1 MPAQALEHDIVVI
14 IGAPGSGKT
23 YITQAISLS
32 NPNHIV
38 IHTDDYIVFWY
49 EHSLYKLL
57 EDLGSEK
64 YKGKKLII
72 EWVWAYRL
80 LRKWV
85 ETDSFYPDC
94 VIEVTVSTISQL
106 DKVYLERGKN
116 PATVHSMQK
125 GNETVLAKYKTMEN
139 KHPPTWLYY
148 DNNI

>member
-1 MPAQALEHDIVVI
+1 MVAQPLHHDVVVI

-23 YITQAISLS
+23 YITEALALS

-49 EHSLYKLL
+49 EQSLYKLL
-57 EDLGSEK
+57 EDLQSEK
-64 YKGKKLII
+64 FKGKKLII

-85 ETDSFYPDC
+85 ETDSFYPDA
-94 VIEVTVSTISQL
+94 VIEVTASTSQL
-106 DKVYLERGKN
+106 DGVYESRGKN

-125 GNETVLAKYKTMEN
+125 GNETVLAKYKALEN
-139 KHPPTWLYY
+139 KHPPQWLYY